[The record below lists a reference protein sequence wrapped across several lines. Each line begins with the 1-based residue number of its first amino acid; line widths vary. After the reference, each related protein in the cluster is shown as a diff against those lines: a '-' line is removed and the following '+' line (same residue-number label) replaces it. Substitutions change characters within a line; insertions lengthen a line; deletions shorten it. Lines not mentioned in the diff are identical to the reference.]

1 MALNEIQS
9 HFQLWVQPRNGP
21 WIPVSVQ
28 TVEGDHQTRVVD
40 EELPPVTWLK
50 KLETL
55 NEHHH
60 NLNETLKLTVK
71 SDRVVQL
78 SSLFSDY
85 SIESSTFDSQNQIH
99 FSLPQ
104 NQHISVRN
112 HEHILLINCESKKW
126 QDSTKFLIKKI
137 ILSNLATLPSF
148 NLDG

>member
-1 MALNEIQS
+1 M
-9 HFQLWVQPRNGP
+9 VPRFL
-21 WIPVSVQ
+21 VSVQ

-112 HEHILLINCESKKW
+112 HEHILLTIYVRLGKMARFDKIFYQEDDFVKSRHFCEGSIEMVEHSAIEI
-126 QDSTKFLIKKI
+126 DAS
-137 ILSNLATLPSF
+137 LSQ
-148 NLDG
+148 

>member
-1 MALNEIQS
+1 M
-9 HFQLWVQPRNGP
+9 VPRFL
-21 WIPVSVQ
+21 VSVQ

-112 HEHILLINCESKKW
+112 HEHILLTIYVRLGKMARF
-126 QDSTKFLIKKI
+126 DKI
-137 ILSNLATLPSF
+137 SYRRMILSNLAIFVKVQLRWLNIALSR
-148 NLDG
+148 

>member
-1 MALNEIQS
+1 M
-9 HFQLWVQPRNGP
+9 VPRFL
-21 WIPVSVQ
+21 VSVQ

-112 HEHILLINCESKKW
+112 HEHILLTIYESYSASGKNGEIL
-126 QDSTKFLIKKI
+126 QNFLPTHI
-137 ILSNLATLPSF
+137 S
-148 NLDG
+148 

>member
-1 MALNEIQS
+1 M
-9 HFQLWVQPRNGP
+9 VPRFL
-21 WIPVSVQ
+21 VSVQ

-112 HEHILLINCESKKW
+112 HEHILLTIYESYSASGKW
-126 QDSTKFLIKKI
+126 RGLTKFLTRRM
-137 ILSNLATLPSF
+137 ILSNLAIFLTIFEPSK
-148 NLDG
+148 L

>member
-1 MALNEIQS
+1 MDGTEKALALNEIQS

-21 WIPVSVQ
+21 CIPFPVQ

-112 HEHILLINCESKKW
+112 HEHILLINYESNSSK
-126 QDSTKFLIKKI
+126 SSEKKI
-137 ILSNLATLPSF
+137 GEI
-148 NLDG
+148 